1 MEALYL
7 CQTNLQHLQSN
18 YLSENF
24 SYYGLIVI
32 GIEFATINLQ
42 SSISPEGEPGG

>member
-1 MEALYL
+1 MEVQSL

-24 SYYGLIVI
+24 SYYSPIII
-32 GIEFATINLQ
+32 GPIEIAETRLQ
-42 SSISPEGEPGG
+42 SSPVD